1 MTVWKFQRYI
11 CTCTCNLSVFDR
23 NFFVLSGKE
32 NVNSSQDMKYT
43 DIDYAAVLLYK
54 CHKQWCGFKCRQFG
68 KLQ

>member
-11 CTCTCNLSVFDR
+11 CTCNLSVFEL
-23 NFFVLSGKE
+23 FVLSGKE

-43 DIDYAAVLLYK
+43 MDIDYAAVLLYK